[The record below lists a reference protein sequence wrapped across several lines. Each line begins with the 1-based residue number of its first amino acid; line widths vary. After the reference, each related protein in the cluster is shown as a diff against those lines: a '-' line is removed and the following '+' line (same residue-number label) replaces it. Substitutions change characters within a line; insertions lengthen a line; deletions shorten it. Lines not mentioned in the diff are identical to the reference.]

1 MHVLPHKLRHS
12 ALLDLQNLVAI
23 NLSISDK
30 TLASKPVLVDA
41 FTAAKSKTG
50 RLHFLGLV
58 SHLRQLHGLSLLIN
72 KAMFEFQTVYMVSK
86 TVGE

>member
-1 MHVLPHKLRHS
+1 M
-12 ALLDLQNLVAI
+12 AI

-58 SHLRQLHGLSLLIN
+58 SVCVFTRWFIKSCLSQQSNCVCGKITLSSLNSRALRECI
-72 KAMFEFQTVYMVSK
+72 A
-86 TVGE
+86 

>member
-1 MHVLPHKLRHS
+1 MG
-12 ALLDLQNLVAI
+12 I

-41 FTAAKSKTG
+41 FTTAKSKTG

-58 SHLRQLHGLSLLIN
+58 SAPTAQLSMEVVTLDRIVCVYVATLLPLSLN
-72 KAMFEFQTVYMVSK
+72 NRTF
-86 TVGE
+86 